1 MNKPVVSI
9 IVPIYNTGQ
18 KLRFLVDS
26 ILVQTLND
34 FELLLIDDGSTDDIT
49 SQICDEYGAADSRVK
64 VFHKQNG
71 GVSDSRNFG
80 LGHAQGTFIAFA
92 DHDDYMFPDNLQT
105 MIEEANMTGG
115 ETYDLVICDFIRC
128 KREEIDKYEDNR
140 QKTIELSAKNMQEMP
155 NAVKKMGYHNYV
167 VWNQLF
173 KRYIIEKYRIIFTE
187 ENSEDEMF
195 STEYLSHI
203 TSFKQTN
210 YKGYNF
216 IPNENSLGSSHKY
229 IASKK
234 WIDKMEQLYDIIIA
248 RNGLPISFYNWRIA
262 NRLAVLC
269 MKGYYKDSHLP
280 WCERM
285 KIWQNVRKDKWLNER
300 IVPSQMGRNIH
311 IVLIIAKYR
320 LYYILDPIFQIYGL
334 TNS

>member
-1 MNKPVVSI
+1 MSELISVVIPVYNVAPYLGQCVQSVIQQTYKDLQI
-9 IVPIYNTGQ
+9 I
-18 KLRFLVDS
+18 
-26 ILVQTLND
+26 
-34 FELLLIDDGSTDDIT
+34 LIDDGSTDGIT

-71 GVSDSRNFG
+71 GVSDSRNLG
-80 LGHAQGTFIAFA
+80 LDHAQGTFIAFA

-105 MIEEANMTGG
+105 MIEEANMTGRG
-115 ETYDLVICDFIRC
+115 TYDLVICDFIRC
-128 KREEIDKYEDNR
+128 KREEIDKYKDNR

-173 KRYIIEKYRIIFTE
+173 KRQIIEKYSIKFTE

-203 TSFKQTN
+203 NSFKQTN
-210 YKGYNF
+210 YKGYDF
-216 IPNENSLGSSHKY
+216 IPNDNSLGSSHKY

-262 NRLAVLC
+262 NRLVVLC
-269 MKGYYKDSHLP
+269 LKGYYIDSHLP
-280 WCERM
+280 WKERI
-285 KIWQNVRKDKWLNER
+285 KVWNSVRNDKWLRGR
-300 IVPSQMGRNIH
+300 IVPSKMDRNRQI
-311 IVLIIAKYR
+311 ILNIAKFQ
-320 LYYILDPIFQIYGL
+320 LYYILDPLFLIYGRM
-334 TNS
+334 NS